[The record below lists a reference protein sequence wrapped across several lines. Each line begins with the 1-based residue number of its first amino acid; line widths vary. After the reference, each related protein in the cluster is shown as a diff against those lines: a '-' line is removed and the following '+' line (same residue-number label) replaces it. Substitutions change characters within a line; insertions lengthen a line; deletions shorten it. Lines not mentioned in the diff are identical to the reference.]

1 MVQGTK
7 SIILNNSYKIYC
19 VKCPWFWFWLIFVP
33 RAARAVFCSM
43 DETLDIHLP
52 PWFTISNNA
61 LKSNSL
67 KKVLTFIEIYKTL
80 FNSKWMRSCV
90 CPIWNVTACM
100 LMEESAIE
108 RLPSHYS
115 ICVAYGT
122 SQLLYE
128 QLLSSVP
135 YATLCPIR
143 KGMFIIFVYWTTY

>member
-1 MVQGTK
+1 MNC
-7 SIILNNSYKIYC
+7 SN
-19 VKCPWFWFWLIFVP
+19 WLIFAP
-33 RAARAVFCSM
+33 YAARAVFCSM
-43 DETLDIHLP
+43 DETLDIRLP

-80 FNSKWMRSCV
+80 FNLKWMQSCV

-100 LMEESAIE
+100 LMEESAIK
-108 RLPSHYS
+108 RLPSNYS
-115 ICVAYGT
+115 ICP
-122 SQLLYE
+122 SQLLCE

-143 KGMFIIFVYWTTY
+143 RGMFIIFVYWPAY